1 MTDWRDQAAC
11 LQAPDP
17 EIFYS
22 YYAEDI
28 ADALSFCT
36 RCPVVAQ
43 CLNAAN
49 SFESNT
55 SFAYG
60 IWGAHT
66 PIKRKPSMRR
76 ELKAYGRPR
85 KPKPNTRPGTH
96 EEPPA
101 GMLTLHDILHLVA
114 PAGIECSYGNMQQ
127 KLLAHLPQPVKIPGL
142 KGYQWAETLE
152 LLQDMEKLSRSY
164 QERLA
169 WRRRGAVTRQ
179 QTRQILSQLTGTD
192 VDNRQI
198 RDRWIKRVKNRGLKP
213 CCEKT
218 VWGQPLYNLA
228 EDQPGWKHVYREVPG
243 ISSQLLDQ
251 VTEIAVRDFTNNSKE
266 EARWSA

>member
-1 MTDWRDQAAC
+1 MRDWRDQAAC

-22 YYAEDI
+22 NYAEDI
-28 ADALSFCT
+28 AEARSFCN

-49 SFESNT
+49 SFESST
-55 SFAYG
+55 AFAYG
-60 IWGAHT
+60 IWGART
-66 PIKRKPSMRR
+66 PIRRKPSMRR

-85 KPKPNTRPGTH
+85 EPKMNAKLAAPQETLK
-96 EEPPA
+96 

-127 KLLAHLPQPVKIPGL
+127 KLLAYLPQPMKIPGL
-142 KGYQWAETLE
+142 KAYQWAETPE
-152 LLQDMEKLSRSY
+152 LFQDMEKLSQSY

-179 QTRQILSQLTGTD
+179 QARQILSQLTGTD
-192 VDNRQI
+192 VDNRVI
-198 RDRWIKRVKNRGLKP
+198 RDRWIKRVKKAGLKP

-218 VWGQPLYNLA
+218 VWGASLYYLRENQEA
-228 EDQPGWKHVYREVPG
+228 WKHVYREVPG
-243 ISSQLLDQ
+243 MSSQLLDQ
-251 VTEIAVRDFTNNSKE
+251 VTEIAARDFINNPKE
-266 EARWSA
+266 AK